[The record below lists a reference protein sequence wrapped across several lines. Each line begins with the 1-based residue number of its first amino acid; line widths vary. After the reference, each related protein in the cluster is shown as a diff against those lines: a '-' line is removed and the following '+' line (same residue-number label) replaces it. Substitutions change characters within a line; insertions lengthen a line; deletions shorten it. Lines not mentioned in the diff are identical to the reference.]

1 MVEKRMEDAK
11 KSEFSVRKVKK
22 HSLLKKDFVV
32 SATVSSKTNYTVKVC
47 ANPSCTCQDNR
58 KYGESV
64 FCKHIM
70 FVLLKILVVTNESI
84 FTNRYIE
91 KDDLV
96 SVFNNVPVTIPEN
109 LYFPF
114 EIPKRNLATILREHL
129 AFKKPQKVILGK
141 KQGRSAKCRAC
152 RKEFN
157 VGDIVLRIQNCLAV
171 PHGCNKAVVNTIFSC
186 AKPACTNSMPKWTN
200 VRKVME
206 DNIATETEI
215 GDEEKEEGMRQFR
228 F

>member
-1 MVEKRMEDAK
+1 M
-11 KSEFSVRKVKK
+11 SQFSQTDT
-22 HSLLKKDFVV
+22 LKK
-32 SATVSSKTNYTVKVC
+32 N
-47 ANPSCTCQDNR
+47 
-58 KYGESV
+58 
-64 FCKHIM
+64 
-70 FVLLKILVVTNESI
+70 
-84 FTNRYIE
+84 
-91 KDDLV
+91 DLV
-96 SVFNNVPVTIPEN
+96 SMFNNVPVTIPEN

-157 VGDIVLRIQNCLAV
+157 VGDMVLRIENCVVV
-171 PHGCNKAVVNTIFSC
+171 PYGSNKAVVNTIFSC

-200 VRKVME
+200 VLKVTE
-206 DNIATETEI
+206 DNIATET
-215 GDEEKEEGMRQFR
+215 DEEKEDVMRQFR